1 MKIDEAFESWL
12 FQEYE
17 YVSAS
22 WQTLYLGFLKIWT
35 EKFYNENPILG
46 IAANAI
52 PLNKFKKILN
62 NLLAID
68 AVKGFYK
75 TDKDYMFFI
84 KNIKLLNKSHKLSLD
99 PEKILSGI
107 FPYSYISHLSAMK
120 LYGLTKIQ
128 PSAIYITVPI
138 RQNWKEYCLESIQEK
153 FTFYKEDNNFIAG
166 DFQFYEAPTIKL
178 NKVNVNKNH
187 IFTTY
192 PFDQV
197 FKDIFPDQ
205 NIIIVTKK
213 ILDDSEWWSGY
224 HIQNIS
230 SLYLD
235 MIKFPHYCGGLIHVI
250 NVMKASLN
258 KEILSQILE
267 KIENVGTSLDKAR
280 FGFIC
285 EKLLDIKH
293 PIISTWRMDQ
303 EGKRGSSR
311 KLIASA
317 NFDPIFDPDWN
328 ISINHEEVKNT
339 YLVGAMTLK
348 LEEKVTDF

>member
-107 FPYSYISHLSAMK
+107 FPYSYISHLSA
-120 LYGLTKIQ
+120 
-128 PSAIYITVPI
+128 
-138 RQNWKEYCLESIQEK
+138 
-153 FTFYKEDNNFIAG
+153 
-166 DFQFYEAPTIKL
+166 
-178 NKVNVNKNH
+178 
-187 IFTTY
+187 
-192 PFDQV
+192 
-197 FKDIFPDQ
+197 
-205 NIIIVTKK
+205 
-213 ILDDSEWWSGY
+213 
-224 HIQNIS
+224 
-230 SLYLD
+230 
-235 MIKFPHYCGGLIHVI
+235 
-250 NVMKASLN
+250 
-258 KEILSQILE
+258 
-267 KIENVGTSLDKAR
+267 
-280 FGFIC
+280 
-285 EKLLDIKH
+285 
-293 PIISTWRMDQ
+293 
-303 EGKRGSSR
+303 
-311 KLIASA
+311 
-317 NFDPIFDPDWN
+317 
-328 ISINHEEVKNT
+328 
-339 YLVGAMTLK
+339 
-348 LEEKVTDF
+348 